1 MSQQLQKE
9 NKVLKI
15 RKNISEQLKVLQQKE
30 EELNSK
36 WILKKNMSMKRK
48 SKARYPKLLHKFTR
62 ER

>member
-15 RKNISEQLKVLQQKE
+15 RINISEQLKVLRQKE

-36 WILKKNMSMKRK
+36 WIIKNMSMKRK
-48 SKARYPKLLHKFTR
+48 SKARYQKLLHKFTR